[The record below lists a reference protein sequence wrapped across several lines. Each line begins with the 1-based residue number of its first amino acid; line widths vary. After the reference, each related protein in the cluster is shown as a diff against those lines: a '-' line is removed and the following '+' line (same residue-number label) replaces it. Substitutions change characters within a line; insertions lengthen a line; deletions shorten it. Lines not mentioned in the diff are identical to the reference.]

1 MAYENIHE
9 IGTPYSQQPS
19 KFSQQFSFLPFFMF
33 YFFCQEQNFP
43 SFSKFKI
50 SNLFLV
56 FSEFCRESTWLL
68 CIIVPMINVQNILDI
83 KISQLIYIG
92 AQMTYFSKQ
101 MHPWLSYVK
110 IYS

>member
-1 MAYENIHE
+1 
-9 IGTPYSQQPS
+9 
-19 KFSQQFSFLPFFMF
+19 
-33 YFFCQEQNFP
+33 
-43 SFSKFKI
+43 
-50 SNLFLV
+50 
-56 FSEFCRESTWLL
+56 
-68 CIIVPMINVQNILDI
+68 MINVQNILVI